1 MRYFVLDT
9 NFILLYLRDSSTAL
23 NEVVTSYR
31 LEENDAALIV
41 SVVSIAEIDSLAR
54 RRNWGQQKL
63 NALNNFKRRLI
74 IIDINVEDQR
84 LIQTYVD
91 LDVFSIA
98 NGRQMGKNDL
108 WIAATAFVTNATLVT
123 SDGDF
128 DHLTTQVQIVKI
140 PLS

>member
-9 NFILLYLRDSSTAL
+9 NFILLYLRDASTAL
-23 NEVVTSYR
+23 NEVVTLYR

-54 RRNWGQQKL
+54 RRNWGQQRL

-74 IIDINVEDQR
+74 IIDINAEDQR

-108 WIAATAFVTNATLVT
+108 WIAATAFVTSATLVT

-128 DHLTTQVQIVKI
+128 DHLTTQLQIVKI
-140 PLS
+140 PPS